1 MAQVGAV
8 RKGRRASC
16 KAVAWSSGTL
26 RVVPGV
32 FQSFDWKSAT
42 KGLTGFVVPWLR
54 LHTGNG
60 LHSLC
65 HGEIRLEGVC
75 RRQALDLS
83 PASEEDCHSFARNAL
98 AGVFGKGMCMTDRA

>member
-1 MAQVGAV
+1 
-8 RKGRRASC
+8 
-16 KAVAWSSGTL
+16 
-26 RVVPGV
+26 VVPGV

-42 KGLTGFVVPWLR
+42 KGLTGFVKLWRV
-54 LHTGNG
+54 LHTGDG
-60 LHSLC
+60 LHTTR

-98 AGVFGKGMCMTDRA
+98 AGVFGKGMCMTD